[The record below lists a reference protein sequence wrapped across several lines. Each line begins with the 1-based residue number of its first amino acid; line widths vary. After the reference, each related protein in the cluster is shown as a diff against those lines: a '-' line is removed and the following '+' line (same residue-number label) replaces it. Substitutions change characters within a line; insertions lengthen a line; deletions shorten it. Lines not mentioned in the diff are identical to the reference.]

1 MKQKKLINKNV
12 IISAAADGIGWIIT
26 KTCLS
31 EGAKVYLCDN
41 NKKSLKK
48 VYSHPLFNKKLFA
61 SLVDVSD
68 EKEVMSFFKEIKKQ
82 FIKIDV
88 LVNNVGIAG
97 PTGEIEKL
105 NSKEWEKTIQVNLN
119 SHFYFLKQAIPLIKK
134 SKRGSIIN
142 LSSTAGIFG
151 FPLRSAYAASKWA
164 IIGLTKTLAM
174 ELGNFNI
181 RVNAICPGS
190 VSGERMERVIAAKAK
205 SIKQSKIKVKSDL
218 ESMTSIRGFV
228 TKEDISNMSLF
239 LMIEDSKHISGQIFP
254 VDGHTERMS

>member
-1 MKQKKLINKNV
+1 MNYQKLDNKNIV
-12 IISAAADGIGWIIT
+12 ISAAADGIGWEIV
-26 KTCLS
+26 KTCLNK
-31 EGAKVYLCDN
+31 GAKVFLCDN

-48 VYSHPLFNKKLFA
+48 VYSHPLFQKKLFA
-61 SLVDVSD
+61 SFVDVSD
-68 EKEVMSFFKEIKKQ
+68 EKEVIKFFKEIKKQ

-88 LVNNVGIAG
+88 LINNVGISG
-97 PTGEIEKL
+97 PTGKIEKL
-105 NSKEWEKTIQVNLN
+105 KSKDWEETIQINLN

-174 ELGNFNI
+174 ELGKFNI

-190 VSGERMERVIAAKAK
+190 VSGERMERVIEAKAK
-205 SIKQSKIKVKSDL
+205 SVKQSKIKVKNDL

-228 TKEDISNMSLF
+228 TKEDITNMSLF
-239 LMIEDSKHISGQIFP
+239 LMTEDSKHISGQIFP
-254 VDGHTERMS
+254 VDGNTERMS

>member
-1 MKQKKLINKNV
+1 MTNKSLRYKKIV
-12 IISAAADGIGWIIT
+12 ISAAAGGIGWAIT
-26 KTCLS
+26 KTCLNN
-31 EGAKVYLCDN
+31 GAKVFLCDN

-48 VYSHPLFNKKLFA
+48 VYSHPLFKKKLFA
-61 SLVDVSD
+61 SFVDVSN
-68 EKEVMSFFKEIKKQ
+68 EKEVISFFKEIKKQ
-82 FIKIDV
+82 FIKIDI
-88 LVNNVGIAG
+88 LINNVGIAG
-97 PTGEIEKL
+97 PTGKIEKL
-105 NSKEWEKTIQVNLN
+105 NSNEWEKTIQINLN

-174 ELGNFNI
+174 ELGKFNI

-190 VSGERMERVIAAKAK
+190 VSGERMERVIEAKAK
-205 SIKQSKIKVKSDL
+205 SVKQSKIKVKNDL

-228 TKEDISNMSLF
+228 TKEDITNMSLF
-239 LMIEDSKHISGQIFP
+239 LMTEDSKHISGQIFP
-254 VDGHTERMS
+254 VDGNTERMS